1 MTTSSSTQQR
11 QQRSWKASL
20 GPSSAET
27 IASGLYESDMRP
39 VVGGRNGFAFGS
51 ERPWPAGRSSA
62 SSGGR
67 ISTLSATAPRRL
79 TRRRRT
85 SLYVIATHCAVS
97 SMSPRPTNSF
107 SCFTKKAASWF
118 ESASA
123 TGGPAAPSFSFAFS
137 SFFFSA
143 ASSGFVASSPGGA
156 SLVSSPS
163 PPPPPSSPS
172 SPSPPSSSSSSSS
185 SSDDP
190 SLSARSSA
198 VARPCSSAFLRA
210 TASLTSRK
218 TFTARFSW
226 YALSSQRYRSTVASP
241 TMSFHFTR
249 PGPRAAR
256 SGARGRATR
265 GAARP
270 RS

>member
-1 MTTSSSTQQR
+1 MPRTPMTTSSSTQQR

-123 TGGPAAPSFSFAFS
+123 TDGPAPPSFSFAFS

-163 PPPPPSSPS
+163 PPPPSSPS
-172 SPSPPSSSSSSSS
+172 SPSPSPSSSSSSSYRTLTK
-185 SSDDP
+185 P
-190 SLSARSSA
+190 SIVSPSTIVPRNFFG
-198 VARPCSSAFLRA
+198 PPFRA
-210 TASLTSRK
+210 ASTYCGPKAAAAASTAT
-218 TFTARFSW
+218 
-226 YALSSQRYRSTVASP
+226 
-241 TMSFHFTR
+241 
-249 PGPRAAR
+249 PGENAWAR
-256 SGARGRATR
+256 SGGGGG
-265 GAARP
+265 GAA
-270 RS
+270 SAAGA

>member
-1 MTTSSSTQQR
+1 
-11 QQRSWKASL
+11 
-20 GPSSAET
+20 
-27 IASGLYESDMRP
+27 
-39 VVGGRNGFAFGS
+39 
-51 ERPWPAGRSSA
+51 
-62 SSGGR
+62 
-67 ISTLSATAPRRL
+67 
-79 TRRRRT
+79 
-85 SLYVIATHCAVS
+85 
-97 SMSPRPTNSF
+97 MSPRPTNSF

-163 PPPPPSSPS
+163 PPPPSSPS
-172 SPSPPSSSSSSSS
+172 SPSPSSSSSS

-241 TMSFHFTR
+241 TMSFHFTTSWSQSCTLR
-249 PGPRAAR
+249 
-256 SGARGRATR
+256 
-265 GAARP
+265 RP
-270 RS
+270 RSGDARGSSTPILSRQFHEALPLRHRQCTSVFCGRELPTCACT